1 MIFIIRN
8 SKKIAIVAA
17 GLTLFLLVLNL
28 GSGQLVNTVYADEI
42 EQEQAAQLQ
51 EIGEQGTYQGAGV
64 SENAPYA
71 PYEMLTQNQRN
82 TYTRIQQF
90 NQKRQQ
96 WMQIRLPYTEPRD
109 LEAEAAAAKEAAA
122 KQVEYAKSRVT
133 TERARFEEEQRNT
146 WHHPLVIDTR
156 VNSRFGYRWHPVYGY
171 YRMHNGVDLEGDWG
185 DLVRASRGGVVCEAG
200 WNQYYGY
207 YVVIDHGDG
216 FKTEYLH
223 LWTYY
228 VEVGEEVKYCQ
239 FIGEVGSTGVST
251 GAHLHFGMSYEG
263 QYIDPEDYI
272 EF

>member
-1 MIFIIRN
+1 M
-8 SKKIAIVAA
+8 IVAGMA
-17 GLTLFLLVLNL
+17 AFVLVINMGVGNLF
-28 GSGQLVNTVYADEI
+28 SKVNAEETEESEQTEEVVPAETMIAQERATYAD
-42 EQEQAAQLQ
+42 
-51 EIGEQGTYQGAGV
+51 TV
-64 SENAPYA
+64 PNHAPYGI
-71 PYEMLTQNQRN
+71 YEMMTQNQRN

-90 NQKRQQ
+90 HQKRQQ
-96 WMQIRLPYTEPRD
+96 WLQSRLPYAEPRD
-109 LEAEAAAAKEAAA
+109 LEAEAAALKRAAV
-122 KQVEYAKSRVT
+122 KQVEDAKYLVVSERSRY
-133 TERARFEEEQRNT
+133 EEEQRNT
-146 WHHPLVIDTR
+146 WHHPMVIDTY
-156 VNSRFGYRWHPVYGY
+156 VNSPFGYRWHPVYGY

-228 VEVGEEVKYCQ
+228 VDVGEEVKYCQ
-239 FIGEVGSTGVST
+239 LIGEVGSTGVST